1 MSFFK
6 KYRIPLIILL
16 ILYILTIVL
25 PLILLTDQAGTSFLA
40 EAIRYIPNTLNLGQ
54 SVALFITVNT
64 LATVAGVLVSGYL
77 LGPVYLYLHKY
88 IIGRKKVYAIQ
99 ERPSTQDDKFKG
111 FFRGFFPA
119 LLAISIVLI
128 LIDYPAILDLFVD
141 PAVTQTFTI
150 ELGLIA
156 WMPVMM
162 GLSIALFAPAWSLLD
177 TSILVS
183 NKEKAKET
191 GELLEINS
199 LGGWYLGFLKGY
211 AGLTTIV
218 SLFFTAIVISTHYGN
233 SYVIVLMATLV
244 VVPLYTILSL
254 LAIVLFDV
262 TDEHRRKFLL
272 RIAGRIGISEP
283 FEN

>member
-6 KYRIPLIILL
+6 KYKIPLIILL
-16 ILYILTIVL
+16 VLYTFTIVV

-54 SVALFITVNT
+54 SVAFFITVNT

-99 ERPSTQDDKFKG
+99 EGPSTQDDKFKG

-119 LLAISIVLI
+119 LLAIGIVLI
-128 LIDYPAILDLFVD
+128 LIDYPAILGLLVD

-177 TSILVS
+177 TGILVS
-183 NKEKAKET
+183 NKEKVKET

-211 AGLTTIV
+211 AGLTTII
-218 SLFFTAIVISTHYGN
+218 SLFFTAMVISTHYGN
-233 SYVIVLMATLV
+233 SFEIVLMAILV

-262 TDEHRRKFLL
+262 TGEHRRKFLL